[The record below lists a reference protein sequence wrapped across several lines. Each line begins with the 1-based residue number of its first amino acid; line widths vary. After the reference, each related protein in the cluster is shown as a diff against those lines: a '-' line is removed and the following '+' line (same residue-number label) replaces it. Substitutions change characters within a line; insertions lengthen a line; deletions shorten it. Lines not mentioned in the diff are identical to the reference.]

1 MQEGNMQAAEYRKRR
16 VQRLKKYLIV
26 MLMVSA
32 TVPILLSLILLVRV
46 VSLGRTVENLT
57 TQVEKLTEA
66 LEQQGQLNTL
76 TEQSSKQEDT
86 GAGEVRQALTG
97 RTVEQDMAVQE
108 AVPSAEP
115 EVAHKVYLTFDDG
128 PSAYTQDILD
138 ILDQYDVKATF
149 FVVGKESDYA
159 KEQLRD
165 IVNRGHTLGMHSYSH
180 KYSEVY
186 ASVEAFAADFTK
198 LQDYLKEVTGVEST
212 VYRFPGGSSNTVST
226 LDMEEYAKYLDSRN
240 VRFFDWNV
248 SSGDGDSQILSV
260 EQLVKNS
267 MKDIDT
273 NRVSI
278 ILFHDSSE
286 KKTTVEALPIIIENI
301 LAMEDTAILPIT
313 DDSVPIQHIRR

>member
-1 MQEGNMQAAEYRKRR
+1 
-16 VQRLKKYLIV
+16 
-26 MLMVSA
+26 
-32 TVPILLSLILLVRV
+32 
-46 VSLGRTVENLT
+46 
-57 TQVEKLTEA
+57 
-66 LEQQGQLNTL
+66 
-76 TEQSSKQEDT
+76 
-86 GAGEVRQALTG
+86 
-97 RTVEQDMAVQE
+97 
-108 AVPSAEP
+108 
-115 EVAHKVYLTFDDG
+115 
-128 PSAYTQDILD
+128 
-138 ILDQYDVKATF
+138 
-149 FVVGKESDYA
+149 
-159 KEQLRD
+159 
-165 IVNRGHTLGMHSYSH
+165 
-180 KYSEVY
+180 VY

-212 VYRFPGGSSNTVST
+212 VYRFPGGSSNTVSS

>member
-1 MQEGNMQAAEYRKRR
+1 
-16 VQRLKKYLIV
+16 
-26 MLMVSA
+26 
-32 TVPILLSLILLVRV
+32 
-46 VSLGRTVENLT
+46 
-57 TQVEKLTEA
+57 
-66 LEQQGQLNTL
+66 
-76 TEQSSKQEDT
+76 
-86 GAGEVRQALTG
+86 
-97 RTVEQDMAVQE
+97 
-108 AVPSAEP
+108 
-115 EVAHKVYLTFDDG
+115 
-128 PSAYTQDILD
+128 
-138 ILDQYDVKATF
+138 
-149 FVVGKESDYA
+149 
-159 KEQLRD
+159 
-165 IVNRGHTLGMHSYSH
+165 MHSYSH